1 MLGVDAARD
10 AAEIRRRLGYMPE
23 LDCLPLE
30 MTARDLVVHM
40 AELRGLP
47 RRDAVLRASEV
58 LFQVGLEEER
68 SRLIRTFSTGMKQ
81 RAKLAQALVHS
92 PELVVLDEPTN
103 GLDPSG
109 REEML
114 ALVRRLSDELG
125 IAVLLS
131 SHVLEDVTRTCDAV
145 VVLREGRV
153 VTAGRIDEM
162 EGLAADGVLVR
173 ATGDLDAF
181 VGRLAARGLAA
192 QPRDGGIAVR
202 GVAEDALLD
211 GVRDAAAEAGVALRE
226 LRPPG
231 PPWRTPS
238 WRPWSERL
246 GAPPRPRGRR
256 GRDPR
261 RPLRDVRGRAARA
274 RGGRVSLARWGAL
287 RSLGARRGWKAKAVP
302 ITLILLAIAP
312 AVIVLGVRALFADQT
327 GIDLTEALPFSGY
340 QAIIGVVILLFAGI
354 TTPELLCPDRRDG
367 VLQLYFSTAV
377 SRGEYLAGRVIGAIA
392 PLLLVTM
399 VPMLVLY
406 AGILVFEEHP
416 VGYLEDNWAEL
427 PRIVAAGVIL
437 AVYYGLVGLAV
448 SSLTGRRAFAI
459 GGYLLLLVAPTACS
473 APCCRRP
480 STAPRSSTWSSSRP
494 CRSASPA
501 RSSRTRDDI
510 PNSLGSSPSPTWWW
524 SAPPSVVLLRRYR
537 PGSEA

>member
-1 MLGVDAARD
+1 
-10 AAEIRRRLGYMPE
+10 
-23 LDCLPLE
+23 

-181 VGRLAARGLAA
+181 VGRLTARGLAA

-211 GVRDAAAEAGVALRE
+211 EVRDAAAEAGVALRE

-246 GAPPRPRGRR
+246 GLPGLPAPP

-274 RGGRVSLARWGAL
+274 GAAILSLARWGAL

-312 AVIVLGVRALFADQT
+312 AVIVLGV
-327 GIDLTEALPFSGY
+327 GP
-340 QAIIGVVILLFAGI
+340 
-354 TTPELLCPDRRDG
+354 
-367 VLQLYFSTAV
+367 
-377 SRGEYLAGRVIGAIA
+377 
-392 PLLLVTM
+392 
-399 VPMLVLY
+399 
-406 AGILVFEEHP
+406 
-416 VGYLEDNWAEL
+416 
-427 PRIVAAGVIL
+427 
-437 AVYYGLVGLAV
+437 
-448 SSLTGRRAFAI
+448 
-459 GGYLLLLVAPTACS
+459 
-473 APCCRRP
+473 
-480 STAPRSSTWSSSRP
+480 
-494 CRSASPA
+494 
-501 RSSRTRDDI
+501 
-510 PNSLGSSPSPTWWW
+510 SSPT
-524 SAPPSVVLLRRYR
+524 R
-537 PGSEA
+537 PGST